1 MRIDWTQTLIG
12 SSTSAHELPAGHAGA
27 SADLERN
34 VAVLAAL
41 NAARLVGVLAAT
53 AFIGLTIA
61 ALPLRGSATTFSD
74 SLALSGVLVADV
86 LGFLILGRYGWRGIA
101 ASAAIGLLALPFA
114 IAAGVSL
121 PIAVALVL
129 LVILDGAMV
138 LMTRSFRRI
147 APAVLA
153 AGVGLALVGLLG
165 FSEPGFGDAI
175 LLATAFA
182 PVAALALTGRD
193 GASGRADHR
202 TQSEAARLSAL
213 LNVVMPDA
221 GRQPFVTDIVGTIDH
236 GENPGFHQHLAAE
249 RFPEGSIVS
258 ATLIADRVTLLQA
271 LSRAIREGKP
281 SENLCLRVRHEPIGA
296 GYPMAPRFEAFTC
309 AVFPMPGVAERAIVL
324 LKPAGEGADA
334 NISSPHPAS
343 KQNAALLV
351 RALHDCTAPFNAGLG
366 FLEMIADPR
375 LAPRDI
381 ATYRDFAAE
390 AHKAMS
396 EAHRNSLLLG
406 RWIRLEH
413 MIGDE
418 AARSVEIAPARLL
431 SDAIRVLNLRE
442 AVERGE
448 IRLDDPAPLP
458 AARLPLEIA
467 RFAVET
473 LLRHTQTGAVSTI
486 SLIRNGNDL
495 ILSCRIKDDRDE
507 PAEPDAFQL
516 ALEAKASAMR
526 AGGFGS
532 DEPGERHLRIA
543 GAFSDMA
550 EVGASASGRPV
561 EVGHARLAS

>member
-12 SSTSAHELPAGHAGA
+12 SSTSANELSAGHAGA
-27 SADLERN
+27 SADPERT

-41 NAARLVGVLAAT
+41 NAARLAGVLAAT

-61 ALPLRGSATTFSD
+61 VLPLRGSATTFPD
-74 SLALSGVLVADV
+74 CLALSGMLVADV
-86 LGFLILGRYGWRGIA
+86 LGFLILGRYGCRGIV
-101 ASAAIGLLALPFA
+101 ASAAAGLLSLPFV
-114 IAAGVSL
+114 IAAGVAL
-121 PIAVALVL
+121 PITVALLL

-138 LMTRSFRRI
+138 LMTRSHRYI
-147 APAVLA
+147 APVALAV
-153 AGVGLALVGLLG
+153 GTGLALVGLLG
-165 FSEPGFGDAI
+165 FSDPRFGDAV
-175 LLATAFA
+175 LLATALT
-182 PVAALALTGRD
+182 PVAAMGLTGR
-193 GASGRADHR
+193 GAPSVRADHG
-202 TQSEAARLSAL
+202 TQTEAARLSAL

-221 GRQPFVTDIVGTIDH
+221 ERQPFVTDIVGTIDH
-236 GENPGFHQHLAAE
+236 GENPGFHQHLVAE

-258 ATLIADRVTLLQA
+258 ATLIADRVSLLQA

-281 SENLCLRVRHEPIGA
+281 SEDLTLRVRHEPIGA
-296 GYPMAPRFEAFTC
+296 GYPMAPRFETFLC

-324 LKPAGEGADA
+324 LRPEGEGADA
-334 NISSPHPAS
+334 DISSSRPAS

-448 IRLDDPAPLP
+448 IRFDDPAPLP

-486 SLIRNGNDL
+486 SLIGSGNDL
-495 ILSCRIKDDRDE
+495 VLSCRIRDDGDE
-507 PAEPDAFQL
+507 PTKPDAFQL
-516 ALEAKASAMR
+516 ALEAKASTMG
-526 AGGFGS
+526 AGSFGS
-532 DEPGERHLRIA
+532 EGPGERHLRIA
-543 GAFSDMA
+543 GAFSGRA
-550 EVGASASGRPV
+550 EAGTSASGRPV
-561 EVGHARLAS
+561 EAGHARLAS